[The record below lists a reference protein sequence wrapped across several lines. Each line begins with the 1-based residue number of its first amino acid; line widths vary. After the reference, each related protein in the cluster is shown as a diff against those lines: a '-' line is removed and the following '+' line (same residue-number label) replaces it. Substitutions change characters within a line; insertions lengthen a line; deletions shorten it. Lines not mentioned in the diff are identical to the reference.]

1 MHRPSDPAPTGVEP
15 QGSEPQPSDLT
26 LFWRGFVI
34 SVAGILTLSL
44 AVVALGLGAY
54 VIIALRLPSPT
65 ELRARAASFVST
77 KIYDRNGELLWEIFD
92 PTGGKRTLVPLK
104 QIPAS
109 LINATIATEDPTF
122 YSNPGFSPLA
132 IARAFWQDL
141 TEREIVSG
149 GSTITQ
155 QLVKSLFV
163 GREVTLKRKI
173 QEAVLAAE
181 ITRTYNKDTILEI
194 YLNEIYY
201 GNLAYGVAAAAETY
215 FGKEVSDLTL
225 GESALMV
232 GLVPAPVA
240 YDPYQNLPAALE
252 ARKVVL
258 DRMVKHGYITQKE
271 ADAAAAEPVK
281 LKPLRYDIKA
291 PHFVFYVRQLLEQK
305 YGTDLLYHGGLQV
318 HTTLDLRMQQA
329 AEQVAQAQIKNLIP
343 HKANNIALVAIDPAT
358 GEIRAMLGSVDYND
372 ASIDGQVNVALRPRQ
387 PGSSIKPLT
396 YVAAFEKGWTPATMI
411 MDVNTKYPDP
421 SQPSGFWEPK
431 NYDDKEHGP
440 VSVRTA
446 LANSYNIPAVKT
458 LQYIGVDSLLEM
470 ARRLGIKS
478 LNQPFYGLSLTLGGG
493 EVTPL
498 ELTGAYTAFA
508 TGGIFREPTAILS
521 ITDSSGKEIY
531 KYDPGQGRQVLD
543 PRQAYLITSILSDNN
558 ARTPTFGA
566 NSVLNLS
573 KPAAAK
579 TGTTNDYKD
588 AWTVGYTTSL
598 VTGVWVGRTDN
609 KEMDRLAGSSGAG
622 PVWHDFMEKAL
633 PIMEAEGRKAV
644 AFPRP
649 QGLVE
654 VEVCSVS
661 GQLPTPDC
669 PDRRKE
675 LFVAGTEPKETCSV
689 HRKIKVCTV
698 SGKLATEFCPANAVE
713 EKLFEVYP
721 PDGQEWALAHNKPQ
735 PPTEKCDVHTGQFNV
750 AITSPHDGDTVSGEI
765 EIRGS
770 AQMSDMRKVR
780 VEYGVGEDPQ
790 GWGTISEY
798 GSSGIVDGHISGWN
812 TNTVPNG
819 VYTIRVRA
827 LDSRDNSQEA
837 RIRVRVANRATPT
850 PTPFPTAT
858 ATPTLTETPTPSRT
872 PRASATPPPTGTP
885 EPQSTPSATA
895 VLPENGTSVP
905 TPKH

>member
-1 MHRPSDPAPTGVEP
+1 MRSLYNRAVARLSVE
-15 QGSEPQPSDLT
+15 QDSLA

-34 SVAGILTLSL
+34 SIAGILTLS
-44 AVVALGLGAY
+44 VVAIALGLGAY
-54 VIIALRLPSPT
+54 LIIALRLPSPT

-92 PTGGKRTLVPLK
+92 PTGGKRTLVPLSE
-104 QIPAS
+104 IPDS

-132 IARAFWQDL
+132 IARAFWQNL

-149 GSTITQ
+149 ASTITQ

-163 GREVTLKRKI
+163 GREVTFKRKV

-181 ITRTYNKDTILEI
+181 ITRTYDKDTILEI

-215 FGKEVSDLTL
+215 FGKEVKDLTL
-225 GESALMV
+225 GESALLV

-240 YDPYQNLPAALE
+240 YDPYQNLPTALE

-258 DRMVKHGYITQKE
+258 DRMVKHGYITEKE
-271 ADAAAAEPVK
+271 AEAAAAEPVK
-281 LKPLRYDIKA
+281 LKPIRYDIKA
-291 PHFVFYVRQLLEQK
+291 PHFVFYVRQLIEQK
-305 YGTDLLYHGGLQV
+305 YGTDLLYRGGLRV
-318 HTTLDLRMQQA
+318 DTTLDLRMQEA
-329 AEQVAQAQIKNLIP
+329 AEQVAREQIKKLIP
-343 HKANNIALVAIDPAT
+343 HKANNIALVAIDPTT

-372 ASIDGQVNVALRPRQ
+372 ASIDGQVNVALQPNQ
-387 PGSSIKPLT
+387 PGSAIKPLT

-411 MDVNTKYPDP
+411 MDVATKYPDP
-421 SQPSGFWEPK
+421 NQPSGFWEPK

-446 LANSYNIPAVKT
+446 LANSYNIPAVKA
-458 LQYIGVDSLLEM
+458 LQYIGVQSLLEM

-478 LNQPFYGLSLTLGGG
+478 LNQPYYGLSLTLGGG
-493 EVTPL
+493 DVTLL

-508 TGGIFREPTAILS
+508 TGGTWREPAAILR
-521 ITDSSGKEIY
+521 ITDSSGKELY
-531 KYDPGQGRQVLD
+531 KYDTGQGRPALD
-543 PRQAYLITSILSDNN
+543 PRRAYLITSILSDNE
-558 ARTPTFGA
+558 ARTPTFGP
-566 NSVLNLS
+566 NSPLKLS

-588 AWTVGYTTSL
+588 AWTIGYTTSL
-598 VTGVWVGRTDN
+598 LTGVWVGRTDN
-609 KEMDRLAGSSGAG
+609 KEMDRIAGSSGAG

-633 PIMEAEGRKAV
+633 PIMEAEGKKAV

-649 QGLVE
+649 SGIVE
-654 VEVCSVS
+654 VEVCAIS
-661 GQLPTPDC
+661 GERPTSDC
-669 PDRRKE
+669 PARRRE
-675 LFVAGTEPKETCSV
+675 LFVAGTEPSQDCSV
-689 HRKIKVCTV
+689 HRKIRICTV
-698 SGKLATEFCPANAVE
+698 SGKLANEFCPGNAVE
-713 EKLFEVYP
+713 EKLFESYP
-721 PDGQEWALAHNKPQ
+721 PDGHEWALANNKPQ
-735 PPTEKCDVHTGQFNV
+735 PPADKCDVHTGQVNV
-750 AITSPHDGDTVSGEI
+750 AITSPRDGDTVSGEI

-790 GWGTISEY
+790 GWGTIAEY
-798 GSSGIVDGHISGWN
+798 GSGGIIDGHLSSWN
-812 TNTVPNG
+812 TTSVANG

-837 RIRVRVANRATPT
+837 RVRVRVANRATPT
-850 PTPFPTAT
+850 PTPFPTPT
-858 ATPTLTETPTPSRT
+858 ATPTVTLSPTPSRT
-872 PRASATPPPTGTP
+872 PRASATPPPTETP
-885 EPQSTPSATA
+885 EPEATPSATA
-895 VLPENGTSVP
+895 VLPESGTATP